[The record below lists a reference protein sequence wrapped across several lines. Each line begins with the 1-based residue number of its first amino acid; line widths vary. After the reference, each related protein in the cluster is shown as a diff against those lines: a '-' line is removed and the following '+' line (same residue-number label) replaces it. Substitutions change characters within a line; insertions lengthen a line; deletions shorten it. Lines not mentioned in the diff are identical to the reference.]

1 MSLMMSQAV
10 SNVYSQ
16 TGYFNCHCF
25 ETDHID
31 PITVSLLG
39 AESAPLMYLLLQ
51 LIQKL
56 MASARDHVT

>member
-1 MSLMMSQAV
+1 MYILRRVIFIVIV
-10 SNVYSQ
+10 SKLTIIN
-16 TGYFNCHCF
+16 
-25 ETDHID
+25 

-56 MASARDHVT
+56 MA